1 MKLKYEIIRSEDLRI
16 RGKINF
22 NEGKEKEALKYYEK
36 YVEINNELNCITSEL
51 SLADLENEKNKQ

>member
-22 NEGKEKEALKYYEK
+22 NEGKEKEVLKYYEK